1 MPDPAVPKIAAPE
14 IAADAV
20 VAAGEAVVGGV
31 VEGGAI
37 AGGVGAGEAVAGGAV
52 AGETA
57 VGGTVVDA
65 VAAGAV
71 VTGGT
76 VMDAATPGGA
86 ATAGAIAGGAVTEM
100 AVMDGPDARLVVP
113 DAVVVDAAVADAAVA
128 DAMAAGTL
136 AAALARPE
144 DASLTPSA
152 LIQLPHPAPHAPDA
166 GLLPSGTPRGT
177 LRGIVYAPDPL
188 LRAVCAPAGELTF
201 ADLRALTADLFE
213 TMYAAGGRGLAAPQI
228 GVSRRVFVMDEGWKR
243 GAPQPLVVID
253 PELRW
258 RSRKTACAAE
268 ECLSIP
274 GQPVEMRR
282 AASIR
287 LTFFDLTGVE
297 VDLTLDGTAARIA
310 QHELDHLNGI
320 LIGDTPAARKPPPR
334 KRAAKPA
341 ATKPAPAKPPRRRP
355 RA

>member
-1 MPDPAVPKIAAPE
+1 MPDPAVPDPAAPE
-14 IAADAV
+14 IAADAA
-20 VAAGEAVVGGV
+20 VAAGEAVVGRV

-37 AGGVGAGEAVAGGAV
+37 AGGVGAGEAAVGGAV

-65 VAAGAV
+65 VAAGSV

-76 VMDAATPGGA
+76 VMDAAILSGA
-86 ATAGAIAGGAVTEM
+86 GAAGAITGGAVME
-100 AVMDGPDARLVVP
+100 AAFADGPDADIVVT
-113 DAVVVDAAVADAAVA
+113 DAVVIDAAVADAAVA

-144 DASLTPSA
+144 DTTLAPSA

-166 GLLPSGTPRGT
+166 SLLPSGTPRGT
-177 LRGIVYAPDPL
+177 LRGIVFAPDPL
-188 LRAVCAPAGELTF
+188 LRAICAPAGELTF
-201 ADLRALTADLFE
+201 AELRSLTADLFE

-253 PELRW
+253 PGLRW
-258 RSRKTACAAE
+258 RSRKTARAVE

-297 VDLTLDGTAARIA
+297 VDLTMDGTAARIA
-310 QHELDHLNGI
+310 QHELDHLNGV
-320 LIGDTPAARKPPPR
+320 LIGDAPAARKPPPR

-341 ATKPAPAKPPRRRP
+341 ATKPAPANPPRRRP